1 MKIGRVSSSEY
12 DRTVIKYTG
21 DKYLSRPFSGKR
33 EGLSVAEHVKIA
45 GERLKKRKI
54 FQESMAITCSKCGIM
69 AAERAV
75 MVAACAGV
83 KASQAVV
90 FVQVPV
96 GMSEREVRNIICG
109 AVESLEGREIQ
120 ISDISIS
127 REIMERAVINVSVS
141 GESVLSAPNGEKA
154 VINTESTEEA
164 AKQKEKKFSVVML
177 GAAAAEGT
185 VVLREVFSE
194 KLEGIYSKQFL
205 DDGVLMEE
213 IKAGAKFCTGG
224 VVAEYMVPVKD
235 GGVFGALWELG
246 EQLHLGM
253 RIDIK
258 KIFIS
263 PPTVEICETLDISP
277 YTMMGGGA
285 ALAVVSDT
293 KSYLKCCEESGIRAS
308 VIGELFC
315 GNDRLIINEDEERYV
330 EPFREDGLMAYL
342 KGTK

>member
-21 DKYLSRPFSGKR
+21 EKYLSRPFSGKR

-54 FQESMAITCSKCGIM
+54 FQESMAVTCSKSGIM

-75 MVAACAGV
+75 MSAACAGV
-83 KASQAVV
+83 KASQAAV
-90 FVQVPV
+90 FVQVPAD
-96 GMSEREVRNIICG
+96 MSEREIRGLIRG
-109 AVESLEGREIQ
+109 AVESLEGREIL
-120 ISDISIS
+120 ISDISVS
-127 REIMERAVINVSVS
+127 RENMERAVINVSVS
-141 GESVLSAPNGEKA
+141 GENVLPVLYGNADDDGVSV
-154 VINTESTEEA
+154 EEPV
-164 AKQKEKKFSVVML
+164 KEKKFSVVML
-177 GAAAAEGT
+177 GAAATEGA

-194 KLEGIYSKQFL
+194 RLEGIYSKQFL
-205 DDGVLMEE
+205 DDGTLMEE
-213 IKAGAKFCTGG
+213 IKAGAGFCTDG

-253 RIDIK
+253 RIDVK
-258 KIFIS
+258 KIIIS
-263 PPTVEICETLDISP
+263 PLTVEICETLDISP

-293 KSYLKCCEESGIRAS
+293 EGYLNRCEKSGIRAS
-308 VIGELFC
+308 VIGELFR
-315 GNDRLIINEDEERYV
+315 GNDRLIVNEDEERYV

-342 KGTK
+342 KGIK